1 MRRVTLPEQPCE
13 NPFSTR
19 RVRPGTI
26 AYAYAAP
33 AGWRA
38 ALARFEAAGRRGQ
51 IVGPHGAGK
60 SALLADLIRH
70 WKRAGERVLLCE
82 LHDGQRRLPRRFGPD
97 ARRARPTLVAVD
109 GYEQLGFA
117 ARRGLRRFCRRGGVG
132 LVVTAHKSIGL
143 PDLARCAPSLETVE
157 RLARGLLGGDARW
170 ATRELLAA
178 CFARHGGNVREVL
191 FELYDRYEDQP
202 RSP

>member
-1 MRRVTLPEQPCE
+1 
-13 NPFSTR
+13 
-19 RVRPGTI
+19 
-26 AYAYAAP
+26 
-33 AGWRA
+33 
-38 ALARFEAAGRRGQ
+38 
-51 IVGPHGAGK
+51 
-60 SALLADLIRH
+60 
-70 WKRAGERVLLCE
+70 
-82 LHDGQRRLPRRFGPD
+82 
-97 ARRARPTLVAVD
+97 
-109 GYEQLGFA
+109 LGFA